1 LLTSADRRT
10 CRLDLTDLPTY
21 WPPPI
26 DWKGRLSNAELD
38 SAAGLLGRHNS
49 KRELKRL
56 KPELAK
62 ALAARRASEKHTA
75 EAREDP

>member
-1 LLTSADRRT
+1 
-10 CRLDLTDLPTY
+10 
-21 WPPPI
+21 
-26 DWKGRLSNAELD
+26 
-38 SAAGLLGRHNS
+38 LLGRHNS